1 MKYEYISSGKEYIS
15 LWAKGKGKL
24 GNEGNDH
31 RVHYLLLCIEVCIF
45 VIYYLQIMHKE
56 KEHIREQLIREL
68 FRNRVFW
75 SYKEPEP
82 DSINDDILIEKT
94 LIHLDIED
102 INKLFILF
110 PKAKVRSIWK
120 ERVVI
125 RDARY
130 CSMNLLFA
138 YLYFN
143 LKNPDNY
150 LKRRL
155 KEHYKQLQIS

>member
-1 MKYEYISSGKEYIS
+1 MCKVK
-15 LWAKGKGKL
+15 K
-24 GNEGNDH
+24 N
-31 RVHYLLLCIEVCIF
+31 
-45 VIYYLQIMHKE
+45 
-56 KEHIREQLIREL
+56 IREQLIREL
-68 FRNRVFW
+68 LKNRIFW

-82 DSINDDILIEKT
+82 DSISDDILIEKT

-110 PKAKVRSIWK
+110 PKAKIRSIWK

-125 RDARY
+125 RDAQYR
-130 CSMNLLFA
+130 SMNLLFA

-143 LKNPDNY
+143 LKKPDNY

>member
-1 MKYEYISSGKEYIS
+1 LKYEYISSGKEYIS

-45 VIYYLQIMHKE
+45 VIYYLQKMHKE

-102 INKLFILF
+102 INRLFLLL
-110 PKAKVRSIWK
+110 PKSKIKKVWENK
-120 ERVVI
+120 VVI
-125 RDARY
+125 RGPGFH
-130 CSMNLLFA
+130 SMNYLLA

-143 LKNPDNY
+143 ITDPKKY
-150 LKRRL
+150 LNKRL
-155 KEHYKQLQIS
+155 KEHNKQLQAS